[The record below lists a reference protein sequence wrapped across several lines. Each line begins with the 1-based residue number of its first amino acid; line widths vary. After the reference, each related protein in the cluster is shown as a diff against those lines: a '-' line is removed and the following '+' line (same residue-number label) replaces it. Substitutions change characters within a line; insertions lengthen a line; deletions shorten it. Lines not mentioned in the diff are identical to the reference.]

1 MKRHFH
7 PLAWPMIALLLL
19 LMACSPASLISTVEP
34 TPSSTAVPTEEATVS
49 PTVPPATPEAS
60 APLQKGTPG
69 GQLITYLNSEGIGK
83 IAVRI
88 TFPQQPRYP
97 DGAGVVVS
105 ISTFLTRHDDFEEMV
120 DVGGLGLI
128 RIAYL
133 WPGVSSASSD
143 ARSDGVDDYG
153 GPQSIQALR
162 DVIRFATGLL
172 PDVNGRTLGDLSP
185 FPVLTDNVGLY
196 AFSHPG
202 IAAVNVLA
210 LYGEQLPV
218 AYFVGRENPTVDTIT
233 AMELGHWGEHG
244 EPQVNPLYHYPESYS
259 PTAIHLD
266 YSHLRWDAEM
276 TYPQQR
282 RFVGYPYFDLNDDG
296 RYDEGDFMLSYK
308 VPTIEDKRLYSAA
321 LTQAL
326 LDNGALT
333 METWPDDL
341 IPPQEAAEAWAFR
354 STPSRYPLLREK
366 TPDLKVMLVFDVH
379 DHVQPLQD
387 KPNVHQ
393 AYDGFH
399 TTAGLWVRLNPDL
412 AYVEALRLP
421 GLEGYREH
429 PANHEPGDWMEIN
442 EWAHPHTRA
451 AGIAV
456 SQAAVAEMA
465 DRTHEGRW
473 EDDLDA
479 RLFPLMV
486 ESASA
491 TPEPTEAS
499 VSAPLLVF
507 YVIHAQIGES
517 YTPYTDASL
526 QQLDPTRAQMSAA
539 IIEGIAQVAETHG
552 MPITWEF
559 PQALAKALCAAPDDL
574 LGTLQAAGD
583 EIGAYAHSDTLAA
596 VEQTLTDCGYPPET
610 VGGLLF
616 DAVRADDPLA
626 FLAQELDAAAR
637 LGFRYA
643 TGNLSPNDDP
653 ARNPFAALCHDTF
666 GEGNEMWAQSGN
678 LFYPWS
684 PDYAHGQICAD
695 HPGGDL
701 LLVDHTHPDW
711 LVGADGRNVL
721 ILGADNFTT
730 LRGQVEGALAYR
742 AAHPDGRT
750 AVWGFVSHL
759 SEYTPRND
767 ATAPPAPQA
776 LEALDDFLAYL
787 EALQQA
793 GQVRLVT
800 VNRIP
805 FP

>member
-1 MKRHFH
+1 MESAFR
-7 PLAWPMIALLLL
+7 LASLMLALLLL
-19 LMACSPASLISTVEP
+19 LMACSPASLIPTAEPSPPST
-34 TPSSTAVPTEEATVS
+34 TLPTEEATLS
-49 PTVPPATPEAS
+49 PTVPPATPEVS
-60 APLQKGTPG
+60 APSQRGTPG

-105 ISTFLTRHDDFEEMV
+105 ISPFLTRHDDFDEELE
-120 DVGGLGLI
+120 VGSLGLI
-128 RIAYL
+128 HIAYL
-133 WPGVSSASSD
+133 WPGTSSASSGV
-143 ARSDGVDDYG
+143 RSEGVDDYG

-162 DVIRFATGLL
+162 DVIRFAAGLL
-172 PDVNGRTLGDLSP
+172 PDVNGQTLGDLSP

-210 LYGEQLPV
+210 LYGDQLPV
-218 AYFVGRENPTVDTIT
+218 AYLVGRENPTVDTIT

-266 YSHLRWDAEM
+266 YSRLRWDAEM
-276 TYPQQR
+276 TYPQHRQ
-282 RFVGYPYFDLNDDG
+282 FIGYPYFDLNDNG
-296 RYDEGDFMLSYK
+296 RYDGGDFILSYK
-308 VPTIEDKRLYSAA
+308 VPTMEGKRLYSAA

-333 METWPDDL
+333 AETWPDDL
-341 IPPQEAAEAWAFR
+341 LPPQEAAEAWAFR
-354 STPSRYPLLREK
+354 STPARYPLLREK
-366 TPDLKVMLVFDVH
+366 APDLKVMLVFDAH
-379 DHVQPLQD
+379 DHVQPLPD

-399 TTAGLWVRLNPDL
+399 ATAGLWVRLNPDR
-412 AYVEALRLP
+412 AYVEALHLQ
-421 GLEGYREH
+421 GLERYREH
-429 PANHEPGDWMEIN
+429 PANQEPDDWMEIN
-442 EWAHPHTRA
+442 EWAHPHARA
-451 AGIAV
+451 AGMRV

-465 DRTHEGRW
+465 DRTHDNRW

-479 RLFPLMV
+479 LLFPL
-486 ESASA
+486 EAEAAPA
-491 TPEPTEAS
+491 TTEPTEAS
-499 VSAPLLVF
+499 ASAPLLVF

-526 QQLDPTRAQMSAA
+526 QQIDPTQAQMSAA
-539 IIEGIAQVAETHG
+539 IIEGIAQVAEKHG

-559 PQALAKALCAAPDDL
+559 PQPMAQALCAAPDDL
-574 LGTLQAAGD
+574 LGTLQAAGH

-596 VEQTLTDCGYPPET
+596 VDQTLTACGYPPDT

-616 DAVRADDPLA
+616 DAVHAADPIA
-626 FLAQELDAAAR
+626 FLAQELDEAAR

-643 TGNLSPNDDP
+643 TDNLSPNDDP
-653 ARNPFAALCHDTF
+653 ARNPFSPLCHNTF

-711 LVGADGRNVL
+711 LRGADGRYVSVL
-721 ILGADNFTT
+721 SDANFTT
-730 LRGQVEGALAYR
+730 LRGQLEGALAYR

-767 ATAPPAPQA
+767 ATAPPSPQA
-776 LEALDDFLAYL
+776 LEALDGFLAYL

-800 VNRIP
+800 VNQIP